1 MKDIIELRR
10 VWAYIREYKGQ
21 FFIGIF
27 MILLVAITSA
37 LEPFVLGFAITEIG
51 NNAVDII
58 QGVPGATMNYSYIIN
73 VMIIYGIRAALN
85 MIGRYFS
92 TYFISGVVQK
102 SMFDLRNDLSEKMN
116 RLPVSYFDTH
126 KLGDILSRVSSD
138 VESVSNFFTQTF
150 SPSLTGILQI
160 IFAIVMIIV
169 IRPQILI
176 IIIVMVFLLLVYSRL
191 VLQWGQP
198 VWREQAGALGSLFAL
213 SQEHL
218 SGFTEL
224 KVYNQEN
231 ESLEQFKARN
241 HQLTEASAKANFR
254 SGLVMPG
261 TRLISDSA
269 YVGVAL
275 ITGWRVL
282 QGTVTLGNLQALTQY
297 VNQINQAISQI
308 TQMSGPMQSA
318 GAASARV
325 FQLLDEKEEDI
336 TNEMNRLPEK
346 VDGEVV
352 FDHVKFGYSAEDI
365 LMQEINFKVKPG
377 ETVAIVGPTG
387 AGKTTLTNLLLRFY
401 ELLDGTITIDGVD
414 ISKISRQ
421 NLREHMGLVLQDTWL
436 FEDTIAENIRFGDK
450 HATEEEV
457 MEAAKIAN
465 VDHFVR
471 TLPDGYNE
479 IIDPDG
485 DGISQ
490 GQRQLLTI
498 ARAVI
503 SDPDILILD
512 EATSS
517 VDTRLEQL
525 IQEAMDKVMEGRTSF
540 VIAHRLSTIRNAD
553 LILVMDQGTII
564 ETGNHDELIAKD
576 GFYADLYQ
584 SQFSG
589 L

>member
-10 VWAYIREYKGQ
+10 VWKYIREYKGQ
-21 FFIGIF
+21 FFVGIL
-27 MILLVAITSA
+27 MIFLVAITAA

-51 NNAVDII
+51 NNAADIL
-58 QGVPGATMNYSYIIN
+58 QGVPGASINYPYIIR
-73 VMIIYGIRAALN
+73 VMIIYGIRALLN
-85 MIGRYFS
+85 MVGRYFS

-102 SMFDLRNDLSEKMN
+102 SMFELRNDLSNKMN

-126 KLGDILSRVSSD
+126 KLGDILSRVTSD

-150 SPSLTGILQI
+150 SATLIGLLQI
-160 IFAIVMIIV
+160 LFALVMITY

-176 IIIVMVFLLLVYSRL
+176 IVLVMIFLLLVYSRI

-198 VWREQAGALGSLFAL
+198 VWREQAAALGSLFAL

-224 KVYNQEN
+224 KVYNQEE
-231 ESLEQFKARN
+231 ESIQQFKVRN
-241 HQLTEASAKANFR
+241 HELAEASAKANFR

-261 TRLISDSA
+261 TRLISDAA
-269 YVGVAL
+269 YIGVAL
-275 ITGWRVL
+275 ISGYRVL
-282 QGTVTLGNLQALTQY
+282 QGVVTLGNLQALTQY
-297 VNQINQAISQI
+297 VNQINQSISQI

-325 FQLLDEKEEDI
+325 FKLLDETEEDVS
-336 TNEMNRLPEK
+336 NETKTLPEK
-346 VDGEVV
+346 VKGEVV
-352 FDHVKFGYSAEDI
+352 FEHVKFGYSAEDI
-365 LMQEINFKVKPG
+365 LMEDINFKVKPG

-387 AGKTTLTNLLLRFY
+387 AGKTTLTNLLLRYY
-401 ELLDGTITIDGVD
+401 ELLGGSISVDGID
-414 ISKISRQ
+414 ISNISRQ

-436 FEDTIAENIRFGDK
+436 FKDTIAENIRFGDK
-450 HATEEEV
+450 HATKEEV
-457 MEAAKIAN
+457 ITAAKIAN

-471 TLPDGYNE
+471 TLPDGYNQV
-479 IIDPDG
+479 IDPDG

-564 ETGNHDELIAKD
+564 ETGNHDELIAKG

-584 SQFSG
+584 SQFAD
-589 L
+589 